1 MEEFEN
7 FTRGFKGIWI
17 PKEVWLDDRLN
28 ALDKIILMEIDS
40 LDSSEEGCY
49 ATNEYIT
56 IFYQYNT
63 RKVTES
69 ISKLIEF
76 EYLYVYKFD
85 GRKRHLKSRLSNC
98 ARQTSKN
105 CEADWQNLLESNIN
119 NNIYNNNSSN
129 NNNIYNNSNYNKSL
143 NNNKNEVYNKSLDN
157 KYNNN
162 IYVYI
167 EENFVRT
174 LNPIEYE
181 VVSRWEDN
189 DLTRYAIKEAVLKG
203 IYNIKYI
210 DTVLSN
216 YKKNSITTVQ
226 QAQEQEKKFKE
237 KKNGNSERPMTA
249 SEKRQELY
257 KRMEEKYGNDNTR
270 N

>member
-1 MEEFEN
+1 MQEIN
-7 FTRGFKGIWI
+7 
-17 PKEVWLDDRLN
+17 
-28 ALDKIILMEIDS
+28 II
-40 LDSSEEGCY
+40 
-49 ATNEYIT
+49 N
-56 IFYQYNT
+56 
-63 RKVTES
+63 
-69 ISKLIEF
+69 
-76 EYLYVYKFD
+76 
-85 GRKRHLKSRLSNC
+85 
-98 ARQTSKN
+98 
-105 CEADWQNLLESNIN
+105 
-119 NNIYNNNSSN
+119 NNNSSN
-129 NNNIYNNSNYNKSL
+129 NNI
-143 NNNKNEVYNKSLDN
+143 NNNINN
-157 KYNNN
+157 NNN
-162 IYVYI
+162 IYEDININNIYIYI

-237 KKNGNSERPMTA
+237 KKNGNGEKQMTA
-249 SEKRQELY
+249 SEKRQEMY
-257 KRMEEKYGNDNTR
+257 KRLEEKYGNDNTR